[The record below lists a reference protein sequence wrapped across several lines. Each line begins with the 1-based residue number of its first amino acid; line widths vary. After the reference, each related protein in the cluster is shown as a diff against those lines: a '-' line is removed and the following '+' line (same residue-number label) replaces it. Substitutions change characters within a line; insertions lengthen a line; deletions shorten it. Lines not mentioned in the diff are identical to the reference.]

1 MYPVEGKIAFVILL
15 YLIFFSWQVKAN
27 SLQKEV
33 SQVEYQGYLEW
44 EGKEYQQ
51 FLPPEPEGMWYYTK
65 MKGIGNVDNTPEK
78 EEVVLITVQHQIG
91 AEYVEQAFL
100 LVCTKA
106 EGVLKKKGL
115 LKLYDYGAEETSFQG
130 AYPSLVFRKTTWKF
144 MPNNGRLKLVD
155 LNGDGMLDVFV
166 ELWFSGGSYGP
177 YYIAVVSF
185 QNGKL
190 KQIFNSFAGAN
201 ASSPFPPQ
209 YIDVDKDG
217 IYEIEIPNEIV
228 VEGVPHSSM
237 PTWINLYEWNGEK
250 YVLNNQKFYSRDT
263 SILFSFVET
272 YLHELTP
279 TREPGRYFEEYEF
292 YLGLIYYYQGS
303 PYAHTYLGRIVEKA
317 KNENYIKEAQAVL
330 KRLQEAE
337 NPDFAPRKM
346 K

>member
-1 MYPVEGKIAFVILL
+1 MV
-15 YLIFFSWQVKAN
+15 LIYFIFTSWQVKADF
-27 SLQKEV
+27 SPKTISEV
-33 SQVEYQGYLEW
+33 KYQHYNEW

-51 FLPPEPEGMWYYTK
+51 FLPSAAEEMWYYTR
-65 MKGIGNVDNTPEK
+65 MKGIGNIDNTSK
-78 EEVVLITVQHQIG
+78 REEVVLVTEQYGHE
-91 AEYVEQAFL
+91 AEYLRRAFL
-100 LVCTKA
+100 LVCINE
-106 EGVLKKKGL
+106 EGVLKNKEL
-115 LKLYDYGAEETSFQG
+115 IEVYNYEEREESFQN
-130 AYPSLVFRKTTWKF
+130 AYPSLVFQKVWKF
-144 MPNNGRLKLVD
+144 RPNNGQLKLVD
-155 LNGDGMLDVFV
+155 LNKDGILDVFV
-166 ELWFSGGSYGP
+166 ELWFTGGSYAP
-177 YYIAVVSF
+177 YYITVVSF
-185 QNGKL
+185 QHGKL
-190 KQIFNSFAGAN
+190 KQIFNSFAGVN

-237 PTWINLYEWNGEK
+237 PTWINLYEWNREK

-279 TREPGRYFEEYEF
+279 KREPGRYFEEYEF
-292 YLGLIYYYQGS
+292 YLGLIYYYRGS

-337 NPDFAPRKM
+337 NPGEKF
-346 K
+346 